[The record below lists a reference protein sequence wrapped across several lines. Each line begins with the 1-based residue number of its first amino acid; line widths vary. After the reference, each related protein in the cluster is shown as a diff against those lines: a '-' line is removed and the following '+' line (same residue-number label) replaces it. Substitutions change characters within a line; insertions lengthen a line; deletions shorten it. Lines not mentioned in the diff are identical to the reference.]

1 MLKTTDLKKK
11 TGKMGVLI
19 EDRQRVFKISLEK
32 IQSEAQIILN
42 ALDCPEGELSVLIV
56 DDTQIAEL
64 NQQYLN
70 RQGPTNVLAFPMSL
84 EPFSEETP
92 QILGD
97 VVISVDTAENE
108 GKIAG
113 ISTERRLREL
123 LVHGILHLFNYD
135 HEKTDEAA
143 WEMDQKNTA
152 LLSLIEAE
160 TTANT

>member
-1 MLKTTDLKKK
+1 MLKTAHPKKK

-19 EDRQRVFKISLEK
+19 ENRQSALDISLRK
-32 IQSEAQIILN
+32 IRTEAQIILD
-42 ALDCPEGELSVLIV
+42 ALDCPDGELSVLIV
-56 DDTQIAEL
+56 DDSQIAEL
-64 NQQYLN
+64 NQQYLD

-113 ISTERRLREL
+113 ISTEERLREL

-135 HEKTDEAA
+135 HEETDEKAH
-143 WEMDQKNTA
+143 EMDQKNNA
-152 LLSLIEAE
+152 LLTLIETKASAD
-160 TTANT
+160 T

>member
-1 MLKTTDLKKK
+1 MLKTAHPKKK

-19 EDRQRVFKISLEK
+19 ENRQSALDISLRK
-32 IQSEAQIILN
+32 IRTEAQIILD
-42 ALDCPEGELSVLIV
+42 ALDCPDGELSVLIV
-56 DDTQIAEL
+56 DDSQIAEL
-64 NQQYLN
+64 NQQYLD

-113 ISTERRLREL
+113 ISTEERLREL

-135 HEKTDEAA
+135 HEETDEKAH
-143 WEMDQKNTA
+143 EMDQKNNA
-152 LLSLIEAE
+152 LLTLIETRASAD
-160 TTANT
+160 T

>member
-1 MLKTTDLKKK
+1 MLKTAHPKKK

-19 EDRQRVFKISLEK
+19 ENRQSALDISLRK
-32 IQSEAQIILN
+32 IRTEAQIILD
-42 ALDCPEGELSVLIV
+42 ALDCPDGELSVLIV
-56 DDTQIAEL
+56 DDSQIAEL
-64 NQQYLN
+64 NQQYLD

-97 VVISVDTAENE
+97 VVISVDTAQNE

-113 ISTERRLREL
+113 ISTEERLREL

-135 HEKTDEAA
+135 HEETDEKAH
-143 WEMDQKNTA
+143 EMDQKNNA
-152 LLSLIEAE
+152 LLTLIETKASAD
-160 TTANT
+160 T

>member
-1 MLKTTDLKKK
+1 M
-11 TGKMGVLI
+11 
-19 EDRQRVFKISLEK
+19 
-32 IQSEAQIILN
+32 
-42 ALDCPEGELSVLIV
+42 DCPDGELSVLIV
-56 DDTQIAEL
+56 DDSQIAEL
-64 NQQYLN
+64 NQQYLD

-113 ISTERRLREL
+113 ISTEERLREL

-135 HEKTDEAA
+135 HEETDEKAH
-143 WEMDQKNTA
+143 EMDQKNNA
-152 LLSLIEAE
+152 LLTLIETKASAD
-160 TTANT
+160 T